1 MSEHQTGPRCRRI
14 PHQKTHT
21 RFQAAILQLL
31 HTHNALG
38 LGLHRQPIY
47 NHYTWRTNSI
57 EEACQDPNFPCAMIN
72 GVSRLKRDHK
82 QGCYAQVQG
91 QLALSGLP

>member
-21 RFQAAILQLL
+21 HFQAAILHLL

-38 LGLHRQPIY
+38 LGLHRRAIY
-47 NHYTWRTNSI
+47 NHYTANYIAISITFIVNFYCIYGWYFTNGFYYI
-57 EEACQDPNFPCAMIN
+57 Y
-72 GVSRLKRDHK
+72 G
-82 QGCYAQVQG
+82 
-91 QLALSGLP
+91 